1 MMDCDI
7 QIWLLLIVVLYCGRS
22 YNSDA
27 LHFDFKKESEAMRR
41 DVKQSVL
48 MELLDVVESL
58 P

>member
-1 MMDCDI
+1 MAPP
-7 QIWLLLIVVLYCGRS
+7 YRRS
-22 YNSDA
+22 LWWEKLQLCA